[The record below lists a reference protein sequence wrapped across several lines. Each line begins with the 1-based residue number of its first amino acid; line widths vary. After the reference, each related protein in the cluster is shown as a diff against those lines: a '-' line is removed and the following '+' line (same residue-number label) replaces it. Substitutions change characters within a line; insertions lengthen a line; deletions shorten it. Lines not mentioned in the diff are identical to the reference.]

1 MNFSILPSFNF
12 FKRTKVTPTK
22 VKETSQLVEPLRN
35 DFTSTKDMFT
45 YAKKRCVD
53 AINSAKPYEHTV
65 LVDTKKNKVLA
76 EFVGDANHC
85 NLNGIEKMQLD
96 KDNTILLHGHPV
108 GTPISSADVSTILNT
123 PVTQVIAFDK
133 DGKFSLVAKKIDKKP
148 NVSKEFN
155 NFRLEQ
161 YDLADEM
168 ADNGQFELYNKA
180 TDYVL
185 KKHAPLMGLRYL
197 SNYAYAQMK

>member
-1 MNFSILPSFNF
+1 M
-12 FKRTKVTPTK
+12 
-22 VKETSQLVEPLRN
+22 KETSQLVEPLRN

-65 LVDTKKNKVLA
+65 LVDTKQNKVLA

>member
-1 MNFSILPSFNF
+1 MNFSILPSFKF

-45 YAKKRCVD
+45 YARKRCVD
-53 AINSAKPYEHTV
+53 AINSDKPYEHTV
-65 LVDTKKNKVLA
+65 LVDTKQNKVLA

-85 NLNGIEKMQLD
+85 SLSGIEKMQLD
-96 KDNTILLHGHPV
+96 KDNTILLHGHPS
-108 GTPISSADVSTILNT
+108 GTPISTPDVATMLNL
-123 PVTQVIAFDK
+123 PIGQVVAFDK
-133 DGKFSLVAKKIDKKP
+133 NGKFSLVAKKIDRK
-148 NVSKEFN
+148 NEITKEFKDY
-155 NFRLEQ
+155 RMEQ
-161 YDLADEM
+161 YDLADGM
-168 ADNGQFELYNKA
+168 ADNGEFELYNKA

-185 KKHAPLMGLRYL
+185 KKHAPLMGLRYI

>member
-85 NLNGIEKMQLD
+85 NLDGIEKMQLD

-185 KKHAPLMGLRYL
+185 KKHAPLMGLRYI

>member
-65 LVDTKKNKVLA
+65 LVDTKQNKVLA

-197 SNYAYAQMK
+197 SNYPYAQMK

>member
-1 MNFSILPSFNF
+1 MKFSLLPSFNI
-12 FKRTKVTPTK
+12 FKRTKVTPAK

-35 DFTSTKDMFT
+35 DFTSTKDLFT
-45 YAKKRCVD
+45 YARKRCVD
-53 AINSAKPYEHTV
+53 AINSDKPYEHTV
-65 LVDTKKNKVLA
+65 LVDTKKNKVMA
-76 EFVGDANHC
+76 EFIGDANHC
-85 NLNGIEKMQLD
+85 NLDGIEKMQLD

-155 NFRLEQ
+155 N
-161 YDLADEM
+161 
-168 ADNGQFELYNKA
+168 
-180 TDYVL
+180 
-185 KKHAPLMGLRYL
+185 
-197 SNYAYAQMK
+197 

>member
-53 AINSAKPYEHTV
+53 AINSDKPYEHTV
-65 LVDTKKNKVLA
+65 LVDTKQNKVLA

-85 NLNGIEKMQLD
+85 NLNGIERMQLD

-133 DGKFSLVAKKIDKKP
+133 EDTFYDVTRDIVHSTKIIELHENGGELFGWSWAKKAAREKQI
-148 NVSKEFN
+148 
-155 NFRLEQ
+155 
-161 YDLADEM
+161 
-168 ADNGQFELYNKA
+168 A
-180 TDYVL
+180 TETGVIEE
-185 KKHAPLMGLRYL
+185 
-197 SNYAYAQMK
+197 S

>member
-65 LVDTKKNKVLA
+65 LVDTKKNKVMA
-76 EFVGDANHC
+76 EFIGDANHC
-85 NLNGIEKMQLD
+85 NLDGIEKMQLD

-185 KKHAPLMGLRYL
+185 KKHAPLMGLRYI

>member
-1 MNFSILPSFNF
+1 MKFSLLPSFNF

-35 DFTSTKDMFT
+35 DFTSTKDLFT
-45 YAKKRCVD
+45 YARKRCVD
-53 AINSAKPYEHTV
+53 AINSDKPYEHTV
-65 LVDTKKNKVLA
+65 LVDTKKNKVMA
-76 EFVGDANHC
+76 EFIGDANHC
-85 NLNGIEKMQLD
+85 NLDGLEKMQLD

-197 SNYAYAQMK
+197 SNYAYALKK